1 MPPKTFQDLFDAI
14 AAHLGLPTQ
23 ALEPDE
29 AGQLSFRL
37 DIEGSGID
45 VVQCADSLGQPVV
58 VVAADL
64 GPMPGRGDGLLPTSL
79 LNANLMMA
87 SARGPVFGRDPHSG
101 HILLHQCHALSELD
115 GPRLQGLVAVLS
127 EAARW
132 WRSDMFRQVCQ
143 DLAQASPGRSAPGEF
158 A

>member
-1 MPPKTFQDLFDAI
+1 MPTQTFQDLFDAT
-14 AAHLGLPTQ
+14 AAHLGLPSQ

-29 AGQLSFRL
+29 TGHLSFRL
-37 DIEGSGID
+37 DIEGTGID
-45 VVQCADSLGQPVV
+45 VVQCADSVGQPVV

-64 GPMPGRGDGLLPTSL
+64 GPMPGRNDGLLPTSL

-101 HILLHQCHALSELD
+101 HILLHQSHALSELD
-115 GPRLQGLVAVLS
+115 GLRLQGLVAVLS

-143 DLAQASPGRSAPGEF
+143 DLAQAAQAPAPPADF